1 MTHFVL
7 PLARLALDW
16 GGVRRRVWQALCA
29 VAVAVRVRRERRA
42 LTGLDA
48 RLLRDIGST
57 QSAAWA
63 EAQRRFWDVPAER
76 LRTR

>member
-7 PLARLALDW
+7 PLERLSLDW

-42 LTGLDA
+42 LAGLDA
-48 RLLRDIGST
+48 RSLMDIGST

-63 EAQRRFWDVPAER
+63 EAQRRIWDVPAKR
-76 LRTR
+76 LRA